1 MTFLKSLGRQVP
13 LCALALLSAP
23 AFADGLPVDR
33 EIGFQPTV
41 THIGQI
47 GHSMHNDL
55 LMPIITAIVL
65 FVFALLVYV
74 MWRYRA
80 SANPVPSKNTHNTL
94 IEIVWTGVPVLI
106 LIIIAIPSFKLLY
119 AESQLPAAPAVTIK
133 ATGHQWYWQ
142 YEYPDQKIGF
152 DANLVQDKD
161 LKPGQPRLLETDNHI
176 VVPVGK
182 VVKLLTTS
190 ADVIH
195 AWTIPAFFMQM
206 DAVPGRLNETWFKA
220 DKVGTYYGQCNQIC
234 GINHGYMP
242 ITVEVVSAERYA
254 EWLARA
260 KTKFALNDNG
270 VPGAGR
276 LADASGALSMP
287 AR

>member
-1 MTFLKSLGRQVP
+1 MTFLKQSSVACLT
-13 LCALALLSAP
+13 ALAALLSTP
-23 AFADGLPVDR
+23 AFADGLPTDR
-33 EIGFQPTV
+33 AIGFQPTV

-47 GHSMHNDL
+47 GHSMHNGL
-55 LMPIITAIVL
+55 LMPIITMIVIL
-65 FVFALLVYV
+65 VLCLLTYVVF
-74 MWRYRA
+74 RFRA
-80 SANPVPSKNTHNTL
+80 SANPVPSQNTHNTL
-94 IEIVWTGVPVLI
+94 IEIIWTGVPVLI
-106 LIIIAIPSFKLLY
+106 LVIIAIPSFKLLY
-119 AESQLPAAPAVTIK
+119 AEAQLPAKPAVVIK

-242 ITVEVVSAERYA
+242 ITVEVVSAEHYA

-260 KTKFALNDNG
+260 KAKFALNDHG

-276 LADASGALSMP
+276 LADASAAATPLV
-287 AR
+287 R